1 LPEEVGGVKANC
13 EIPKVLPSQKVFLLE
28 MNGSG
33 NIKRSSVY
41 GNCLPKRHK
50 KIIYGV
56 ISYE

>member
-33 NIKRSSVY
+33 NIKRGAQSMEIACQK
-41 GNCLPKRHK
+41 GTRK
-50 KIIYGV
+50 
-56 ISYE
+56 